1 MHRAA
6 SARSRRPPRQTILE
20 VPMFSSRDTRPSD
33 VGHELDR
40 LRADF
45 SRLADTVTSLMR
57 DQSGSAQSSVR
68 GFVDTARDQ
77 VASRAAELGRSGQ
90 AFAYEARDRIG
101 GANAALEN
109 RIERNPLKSVLIA
122 AGIGLVLGLISRHRS

>member
-1 MHRAA
+1 
-6 SARSRRPPRQTILE
+6 
-20 VPMFSSRDTRPSD
+20 MFSSRDTRPSD

-45 SRLADTVTSLMR
+45 SRLADTVTSLLR
-57 DQSGSAQSSVR
+57 DQSGTAESSVR

-101 GANAALEN
+101 GANAALEH

>member
-1 MHRAA
+1 
-6 SARSRRPPRQTILE
+6 
-20 VPMFSSRDTRPSD
+20 MFSSRDTRPSD
-33 VGHELDR
+33 VGHELER

-45 SRLADTVTSLMR
+45 SRLADTVSSLLR

-68 GFVDTARDQ
+68 GFVDTAREQ
-77 VASRAAELGRSGQ
+77 VASRAADLGRGGQ
-90 AFAYEARDRIG
+90 AFAYEARDRIS
-101 GANAALEN
+101 GANAALEH